1 MNWTEG
7 AGSTTGPKS
16 DSDMVTVLES
26 SPKKSD
32 TPDRPQSGHED
43 DRKSPAKAETDGK
56 HPRIR
61 LKAALATDP
70 ALNMLGKLK
79 TEVCVK
85 NFKFYSLYFA

>member
-1 MNWTEG
+1 
-7 AGSTTGPKS
+7 
-16 DSDMVTVLES
+16 MVTVLES

-85 NFKFYSLYFA
+85 IFIVYILLSN